1 MATNC
6 TLLPGPPPT
15 PPELML
21 GQREVATGHQGSV
34 AAVGDPPGS
43 HRGGWVP
50 GGTATAAG
58 GCSRGNWGARSPRA
72 PVPASV
78 RGYTHRPETRTH
90 AGTRPLHSYTHTRH
104 TQSLAE
110 SSPNA
115 RHPPPAPGPCTPRR
129 RGPRPRPHSD
139 PLRQLAP
146 LSRLPT
152 AAEETHT
159 GPQRTSAQAHACQRG
174 HGQGHVC
181 GSRPPGLGA
190 LQGASYFREPS
201 LAGEGGLAWR
211 ACHRAHNTPL
221 ALGSPS

>member
-1 MATNC
+1 MPLPGQESRIVLAGESAPGGNPGGWVATNC

-34 AAVGDPPGS
+34 AAAGDPPGS

-104 TQSLAE
+104 TQSRAE

-115 RHPPPAPGPCTPRR
+115 RHPSPAPGP
-129 RGPRPRPHSD
+129 
-139 PLRQLAP
+139 
-146 LSRLPT
+146 
-152 AAEETHT
+152 
-159 GPQRTSAQAHACQRG
+159 AH
-174 HGQGHVC
+174 
-181 GSRPPGLGA
+181 PG
-190 LQGASYFREPS
+190 
-201 LAGEGGLAWR
+201 GEGPGPGR
-211 ACHRAHNTPL
+211 TPTPCASSL
-221 ALGSPS
+221 P

>member
-34 AAVGDPPGS
+34 AAAGDPPGS
-43 HRGGWVP
+43 HRGGL
-50 GGTATAAG
+50 
-58 GCSRGNWGARSPRA
+58 GARRHRNRSRRVQPGQLGCTLASGPRA
-72 PVPASV
+72 RLCPRLHPQARDPHA
-78 RGYTHRPETRTH
+78 RGHTPPTQLY
-90 AGTRPLHSYTHTRH
+90 AHSAHSEPRRELPKRQT
-104 TQSLAE
+104 
-110 SSPNA
+110 
-115 RHPPPAPGPCTPRR
+115 PPAGSGPCTPRR

-174 HGQGHVC
+174 HGQGHAC